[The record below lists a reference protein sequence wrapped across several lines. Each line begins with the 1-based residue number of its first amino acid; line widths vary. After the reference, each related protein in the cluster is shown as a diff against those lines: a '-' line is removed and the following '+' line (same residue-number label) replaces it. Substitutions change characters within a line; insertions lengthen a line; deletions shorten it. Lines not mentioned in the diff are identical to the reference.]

1 MRGHQLVILPSDFM
15 STRIS
20 YDLPGMLHTNPIPI
34 ATRKGPLVVSG
45 GIAGMDPATGAYLD
59 GIDAQVEKMFENV
72 REVMLLAGG
81 TPEDIVKMTVWL
93 PSRELRP
100 HVNKEWVKMFPDAH
114 SRPSRH
120 SFNNPDLPKG
130 CLVQCEL
137 MAYID

>member
-1 MRGHQLVILPSDFM
+1 M
-15 STRIS
+15 SQSKRTS
-20 YDLPGMLHTNPIPI
+20 YDLPGMPHTNPIPT

-45 GIAGMDPATGAYLD
+45 GIAGMDPATGQYLE

-72 REVMLLAGG
+72 REVMRMAGG

-100 HVNKEWVKMFPDAH
+100 HVNKGWVKMFPDAH